1 MSLLATRA
9 EIIKLAR
16 LLKLK
21 DDQLKFLEAS
31 DVTQI
36 RDLRERM
43 SASLYDSSR
52 PHLVRVA
59 AATKLIPVALIAAI
73 GEKFYGPVLC
83 ARVTGL
89 MAPERA
95 AEVAGKLPATFLADL
110 SIELDPRSAK
120 EVIALLPAS
129 LVVTVAKEMLKRRE
143 YITMARFVDVLSD
156 QVIRAVMDVIKE
168 DRALLEI
175 AFFVESSERLE
186 KLIGMIPEERL
197 RGIIVTAATDENNLW
212 PEALSMMTQVGD
224 KLRGKMGDLTAALSD
239 EQLSSVIAAVERN
252 GLWSAWVGVLAAMS
266 TESQRR
272 VFSFADVE
280 SPEAL
285 SALATAAKEHGL
297 WNQLLPLLKFMN
309 DAPRKQLEDL
319 FERIKSTVKN
329 MG

>member
-1 MSLLATRA
+1 MSQLSTRA

-21 DDQLKFLEAS
+21 EAQLASLEKLE
-31 DVTQI
+31 VTQL

-43 SASLYDSSR
+43 SAALYDSSR
-52 PHLVRVA
+52 PHLARVA
-59 AATKLIPVALIAAI
+59 AATKIIPIALIAAI
-73 GEKFYGPVLC
+73 GEKFYGPLLC

-89 MAPERA
+89 MSPERA
-95 AEVAGKLPATFLADL
+95 AEVAGKLPANFLADL

-120 EVIALLPAS
+120 DVIALLPAN

-156 QVIRAVMDVIKE
+156 KVIRAVMDIIKD

-175 AFFVESSERLE
+175 AFFVESAERLE
-186 KLIGMIPEERL
+186 YLINMLPPERL
-197 RGIIVTAATDENNLW
+197 RSIIVTAASDKESLW
-212 PEALSMMTQVGD
+212 PEALAMMTQVSPT
-224 KLRGKMGDLTAALSD
+224 LRGKMGDLTAALSD
-239 EQLSSVIAAVERN
+239 EQLSSVLAAVERG
-252 GLWSAWVGVLAAMS
+252 GLWPAWVGVLAAMS
-266 TESQRR
+266 SDSQKR
-272 VFSFADVE
+272 VLSLAQVE

-297 WNQLLPLLKFMN
+297 WNQILPLLKFMN
-309 DAPRKQLEDL
+309 DAPRKQLEDF

>member
-1 MSLLATRA
+1 MSALTTRA
-9 EIIKLAR
+9 EIIKLSR

-21 DDQLKFLEAS
+21 EEQLASLEKF
-31 DVTQI
+31 DVGQL

-73 GEKFYGPVLC
+73 GEKFYGPLLC

-89 MAPERA
+89 MPPDRA

-110 SIELDPRSAK
+110 SIELDPRSARD
-120 EVIALLPAS
+120 VIALLPAS
-129 LVVTVAKEMLKRRE
+129 LVVTVAREMLKRRE

-156 QVIRAVMDVIKE
+156 KVIREVMAIIEE
-168 DRALLEI
+168 DCALLEI
-175 AFFVESSERLE
+175 AFFVESADRLDA
-186 KLIGMIPEERL
+186 LINMMPAERL
-197 RGIIVTAATDENNLW
+197 RSIIVTAATDEKCLW
-212 PEALSMMTQVGD
+212 PEALSMMTQVSPE
-224 KLRGKMGDLTAALSD
+224 LRGKMGDLTAQLSD
-239 EQLSSVIAAVERN
+239 EQLSAVLAAVEKG
-252 GLWSAWVGVLAAMS
+252 GLWSAWVGVLSSMS
-266 TESQRR
+266 VESQRR
-272 VFSFADVE
+272 VLSLADVE

-309 DAPRKQLEDL
+309 DAPRKQLEDF

>member
-1 MSLLATRA
+1 MSLLSTRA

-16 LLKLK
+16 LLKLNEE
-21 DDQLKFLEAS
+21 QLKFLETYQ
-31 DVTQI
+31 VPQI

-43 SASLYDSSR
+43 SAALYDSSR

-59 AATKLIPVALIAAI
+59 AATKLIPVSLIAAI
-73 GEKFYGPVLC
+73 GEKFYGPLLC

-120 EVIALLPAS
+120 DVIALLPAS
-129 LVVTVAKEMLKRRE
+129 LVVTVAREMLRRHE

-156 QVIRAVMDVIKE
+156 QVIREVMAIIK
-168 DRALLEI
+168 DDCALLEI
-175 AFFVESSERLE
+175 AFFVESPDRLDA
-186 KLIGMIPEERL
+186 LINMMPPERL
-197 RGIIVTAATDENNLW
+197 RSIIVTAATDEKCLW
-212 PEALSMMTQVGD
+212 PEALSMMTQVSD
-224 KLRGKMGDLTAALSD
+224 SLRGKMGDITASLSD
-239 EQLSSVIAAVERN
+239 EQLSIVIAAVEKD
-252 GLWSAWVGVLAAMS
+252 GLWGAWVGVLSSMS

-272 VFSFADVE
+272 VLRLADVE

-285 SALATAAKEHGL
+285 HALATAARDHGL
-297 WNQLLPLLKFMN
+297 WNQVLPLLKFMN
-309 DAPRKQLEDL
+309 DAPRKQLEDF

>member
-1 MSLLATRA
+1 MSQLSTRA

-21 DDQLKFLEAS
+21 EAQLASLEKYEVA
-31 DVTQI
+31 QL

-43 SASLYDSSR
+43 SAALYDSSR

-59 AATKLIPVALIAAI
+59 AATKLIPIALIAAI
-73 GEKFYGPVLC
+73 GEKFYGPLLC

-89 MAPERA
+89 MSPERA
-95 AEVAGKLPATFLADL
+95 AEVAAKLPATFLADL

-143 YITMARFVDVLSD
+143 HITMARFVDVLSD
-156 QVIRAVMDVIKE
+156 KVIRAVMDIIKD

-175 AFFVESSERLE
+175 AFFVESPDRLE
-186 KLIGMIPEERL
+186 ALIGMIPEERL
-197 RGIIVTAATDENNLW
+197 RSIIVTAANDENNLW

-224 KLRGKMGDLTAALSD
+224 KLRGKMGDITASLSD
-239 EQLSSVIAAVERN
+239 EQLSAVIAAVER
-252 GLWSAWVGVLAAMS
+252 GGMWSAWVGVLSAMS
-266 TESQRR
+266 VESQRR
-272 VFSFADVE
+272 VLILADVE

-319 FERIKSTVKN
+319 FESIKSTLKN